1 MKKAE
6 QRHLVQIGFLL
17 GRAYYAYLGL
27 LERELKESGLDEV
40 CPPGIGSLLFELYEH
55 DETSI
60 GVLGKRLSL
69 SKSTMT
75 GLVRKAQSC
84 GLVTTERDPQDGRAT
99 LVKLTTLAKSIQPKC
114 NQLADRIDDLV
125 GGKLTE
131 RQRNDLRRSLTHVI
145 RSINDNAVN

>member
-1 MKKAE
+1 MKRTE

-27 LERELKESGLDEV
+27 LERELKEAGLDGV
-40 CPPGIGSLLFELYEH
+40 CPPGIGSLLFELYER

-60 GVLGKRLSL
+60 GALGKRLSL

-75 GLVRKAQSC
+75 GLVRKAHSC
-84 GLVTTERDPQDGRAT
+84 GLVSTCRDPQDGRAT

-125 GGKLTE
+125 AGKLTN
-131 RQRNDLRRSLTHVI
+131 RQRNDLRRSLTQVI
-145 RSINDNAVN
+145 SSINDKAAN